1 MEWTAGI
8 GPVAVSHAVSD
19 RMRGRLPINCQVTGP
34 ESRMGGSSHSPT
46 LLRRMGMKRQQEL
59 SDTHVVVVGA
69 GYGGLRAAFD
79 LARHVRVTLIDPDDS
94 FTERV
99 RLHQRA
105 AGRLDVKH
113 SLQALVEPAG
123 ITHLAARV
131 VRIDTHS
138 AKVYTDAGHA
148 LGYQRLVYALG
159 SRTHDVGKAGVAPG
173 RVFTAESAA
182 DLHQRLLGDPGE
194 LAVVGGGLTGI
205 EMVAELAESYPAW
218 RTRLVTGGT
227 IAPGVSDKGRA
238 HIRSVLSRLGVVIE
252 EGHLVAGPDDI
263 DADVVVWSA
272 SMVPNTEI
280 AREAGLAVDNGN
292 RITVDSSLRSV
303 SHADVYVAGDAAA
316 AHTPVSGP
324 LRMACATA
332 LPLGLHAAKS
342 VVRDLSGQEPQALE
356 FSYVGQ
362 CMSLGRHDGL
372 LQFVGKDDSPRDRV
386 LTGKAAALVK
396 EQVVR
401 TTVRT
406 LALAARHPRVARLVP
421 GIN

>member
-1 MEWTAGI
+1 
-8 GPVAVSHAVSD
+8 
-19 RMRGRLPINCQVTGP
+19 
-34 ESRMGGSSHSPT
+34 
-46 LLRRMGMKRQQEL
+46 MGMNRQQER
-59 SDTHVVVVGA
+59 SDTHVIVVGA

-105 AGRLDVKH
+105 AGRLNVTH
-113 SLQALVEPAG
+113 SLRALVQPAG

-131 VRIDTHS
+131 VRIDTHF
-138 AKVYTDAGHA
+138 ARVYTDAGHA
-148 LGYQRLVYALG
+148 LDYQRLVYALG
-159 SRTHDVGKAGVAPG
+159 SRTGDVAGVAPG

-182 DLHQRLLGDPGE
+182 DLHRRLLGDPGQ
-194 LAVVGGGLTGI
+194 LTVVGGGLTGI
-205 EMVAELAESYPAW
+205 ETVAELAESHPTW
-218 RTRLVTGGT
+218 RTRLITGGD

-238 HIRSVLSRLGVVIE
+238 HIRAVLSGLGVVIE
-252 EGHLVAGPDDI
+252 EGHPVAGPDDI

-280 AREAGLAVDNGN
+280 AREAGLAVDSRN
-292 RITVDSSLRSV
+292 RISVDSSLRSV

-316 AHTPVSGP
+316 AHTPISGP

-342 VVRDLSGQEPQALE
+342 VVRDLNGQEPQALQ
-356 FSYVGQ
+356 FAYAGQ

-386 LTGKAAALVK
+386 LTGKVAALVK

-406 LALAARHPRVARLVP
+406 LSLAARHPRAARLMP
-421 GIN
+421 GTN